1 MKIQIICEGS
11 TKIDYRKKK
20 WGISILIDED
30 VLFDTFC
37 DGNLLKNNFG
47 KYNIDV
53 KKIKH
58 IIISH
63 EHWDHTGG
71 LWYILENN
79 KNAKV
84 YICSHFSDVFKEKV
98 KEYRCE
104 LVEVTKSIPIKDNIF
119 TSGEIE
125 GAYKDQSIFEQSLI
139 IKQNNTL
146 AIITGCSHP
155 GILRILTLIGL
166 EHKEKIDLLLG
177 GLHLMNK
184 QKKEIPEI
192 TTILDSIYRINTIA
206 AFHCTGRK
214 AIAYFKKQMPLRLQK
229 IKAGNSFIFDNEKS
243 SWKLMNR
250 GIK

>member
-1 MKIQIICEGS
+1 M
-11 TKIDYRKKK
+11 
-20 WGISILIDED
+20 
-30 VLFDTFC
+30 
-37 DGNLLKNNFG
+37 
-47 KYNIDV
+47 
-53 KKIKH
+53 
-58 IIISH
+58 
-63 EHWDHTGG
+63 
-71 LWYILENN
+71 
-79 KNAKV
+79 
-84 YICSHFSDVFKEKV
+84 
-98 KEYRCE
+98 
-104 LVEVTKSIPIKDNIF
+104 
-119 TSGEIE
+119 
-125 GAYKDQSIFEQSLI
+125 
-139 IKQNNTL
+139 